1 LEYCSKDLKLG
12 TDTEVTLDALEALH
26 TRNSTARLTGSVRE
40 TSLQQILQAGLRAP
54 DHGQLRP
61 WRVLIV
67 EGESR
72 NKLGELFARAKL
84 THEPSQSPEQ
94 LEKLKLKPLR
104 APMILIVVARITEHP
119 KVPEIEQVLSA
130 GAVVQNMLIAAHA
143 LGLGAM
149 WRTGSMAYDSI
160 VNEGLGLQA
169 NEQVVGYLYLGEIDG
184 RQKPL
189 PSLDVNAYAQRW

>member
-1 LEYCSKDLKLG
+1 
-12 TDTEVTLDALEALH
+12 LDALEALH
-26 TRNSTARLTGSVRE
+26 TRNSTARLTGSV
-40 TSLQQILQAGLRAP
+40 TQTALQQILEAGLRAP
-54 DHGQLRP
+54 DHAQLRP

-84 THEPSQSPEQ
+84 TREPTQSTEQ

-104 APMILIVVARITEHP
+104 APVILIVVARITEHP
-119 KVPEIEQVLSA
+119 KVPEVEQVLSA
-130 GAVVQNMLIAAHA
+130 GAVAQNMLIAAHA

-149 WRTGSMAYDSI
+149 WRTGSMAYDAI
-160 VNEGLGLQA
+160 VNEGLGLAA
-169 NEQVVGYLYLGEIDG
+169 NEQVIGHLYLGEIDG

-189 PSLDVNAYAQRW
+189 PSLDVEAYVQRWQQR